1 MSVSFWL
8 TSYLAI
14 PYDTEVFYNKSVLV
28 SGALFLF
35 NVFIITLRPL
45 TLTLRVF
52 INVRLG
58 HFIILLIYKVRL
70 FISLLLLLEI
80 FVYVVQSF
88 VFMTLVVSYL
98 ESL

>member
-1 MSVSFWL
+1 VSVSFWL